1 MMFDS
6 LELLDRQRAAAL
18 LGVSDRTLD
27 RITDIPRVRLSARRV
42 AYRRADLERYVEQ
55 RTETRSAA

>member
-1 MMFDS
+1 MFDT

-27 RITDIPRVRLSARRV
+27 RLADIPRVRLSPRRV
-42 AYRRADLERYVEQ
+42 AYRRTDLERYIEQ
-55 RTETRSAA
+55 RTESRNAA

>member
-1 MMFDS
+1 MFDS

-27 RITDIPRVRLSARRV
+27 RITDIPRVRLSPRRV
-42 AYRRADLERYVEQ
+42 AYRRIDLEKYVEQ
-55 RTETRSAA
+55 RTETRNAA